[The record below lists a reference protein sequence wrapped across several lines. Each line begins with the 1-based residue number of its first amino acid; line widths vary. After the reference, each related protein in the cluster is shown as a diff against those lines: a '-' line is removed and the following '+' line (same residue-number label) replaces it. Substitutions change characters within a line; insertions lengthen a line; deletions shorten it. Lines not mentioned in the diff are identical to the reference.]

1 MDFGASTIEVAMD
14 QLIRGWMETIV
25 QLAEGSEEWPKPH
38 AIHVRQAPSLS
49 LVLVI
54 FSAPY
59 LHTWFSFPTSFP
71 QFNFAGGDSAIEST
85 KRIMGPAC
93 KTLLWWSSAV
103 SSMLAHLSDYDF
115 VKIAEEIYADPAR
128 RDGRSLEDIVQQV
141 RLFGSFPT

>member
-1 MDFGASTIEVAMD
+1 VA
-14 QLIRGWMETIV
+14 QTSRYSRTS
-25 QLAEGSEEWPKPH
+25 GSE
-38 AIHVRQAPSLS
+38 SLS
-49 LVLVI
+49 GSRDFLCSLLSYLVL
-54 FSAPY
+54 FPY
-59 LHTWFSFPTSFP
+59 FRP
-71 QFNFAGGDSAIEST
+71 QFNFAGGDSAIENT

-93 KTLLWWSSAV
+93 KTLLWWSTAV